1 MAWGQRLVNVASIF
15 VNTNDNLLKILARDS
30 ETLQSQLSQ
39 YQSISSDFITKFA
52 FKSYSTALAF
62 GKAIIIVPKS
72 SAVVSGAVDAEAI
85 AITDNHINMVKFPS
99 ETDEGF
105 ETVAGHLILM
115 VEKACAKVSRNW
127 EMEGIVENGM

>member
-1 MAWGQRLVNVASIF
+1 MAWGQRLVNVTSIF

-52 FKSYSTALAF
+52 YESYPTPLAF
-62 GKAIIIVPKS
+62 GKAMVIVPKS
-72 SAVVSGAVDAEAI
+72 SAVVLGAVDAEAI
-85 AITDNHINMVKFPS
+85 AINDNHINMVKFPS

-115 VEKACAKVSRNW
+115 VEKACVKVSRNW